1 MRQRLV
7 PLEKV
12 QAMWQSLARQFFENR
27 LPLITIEWS
36 TRLTASAGL
45 FVSQIGPRS
54 RWASR
59 EYRQGAA
66 RVIRLSAPLL
76 RDQPEEE
83 LRRTLAHEMIHQ
95 WQFDIRKHRP
105 SHGAEF
111 REMMHRMNAAGLGV
125 TVRHQLNVAVHG
137 HHRYTWQCLQC
148 GMAYH
153 RQRRTII
160 PTRHICSRCRG
171 KLVEVK
177 LGHTQ
182 KTHEESLDG
191 KGVNRGAPQGEG
203 ESAGQMLCAGEMRDD
218 RALSTKS
225 VFTLDDF
232 REEFVREFG
241 GPAMAPPTNGN
252 RIDHNGT

>member
-1 MRQRLV
+1 MKSSAGIICHRVV

-12 QAMWQSLARQFFENR
+12 QAMWQSLAHHFFENR
-27 LPLITIEWS
+27 LPRITIEWS

-54 RWASR
+54 WWASR
-59 EYRQGAA
+59 DYRQGAA

-111 REMMHRMNAAGLGV
+111 REMMNRMNAAGLGV
-125 TVRHQLNVAVHG
+125 TVRHQLNVAVQR
-137 HHRYTWQCLQC
+137 HHRYAWQCLQC

-160 PTRHICSRCRG
+160 PSRHICSRCRG
-171 KLVEVK
+171 KLVEVEVH
-177 LGHTQ
+177 HTQ
-182 KTHEESLDG
+182 KTHEESMG
-191 KGVNRGAPQGEG
+191 GGGVNRGGLQAED
-203 ESAGQMLCAGEMRDD
+203 ESAVRMLCVGGMKEAE
-218 RALSTKS
+218 ALSTKG
-225 VFTLDDF
+225 VFTPDDF
-232 REEFVREFG
+232 REEFIGEFG
-241 GPAMAPPTNGN
+241 GPAMAPPTN
-252 RIDHNGT
+252 D

>member
-1 MRQRLV
+1 
-7 PLEKV
+7 
-12 QAMWQSLARQFFENR
+12 MWQTLAHHFFENR
-27 LPLITIEWS
+27 LPRISIEWS

-54 RWASR
+54 WWASR

-76 RDQPEEE
+76 CDQPEEE

-95 WQFDIRKHRP
+95 WQFDIRRHRP

-111 REMMHRMNAAGLGV
+111 REMMHRMNVAGLGV
-125 TVRHQLNVAVHG
+125 TVRHQLNVAVQSHN
-137 HHRYTWQCLQC
+137 RYAWQCVQC

-171 KLVEVK
+171 KLEEVV
-177 LGHTQ
+177 LQHIQ
-182 KTHEESLDG
+182 KPQSGIEGRKRRESRNVTD
-191 KGVNRGAPQGEG
+191 
-203 ESAGQMLCAGEMRDD
+203 
-218 RALSTKS
+218 
-225 VFTLDDF
+225 
-232 REEFVREFG
+232 
-241 GPAMAPPTNGN
+241 
-252 RIDHNGT
+252 